1 MHNITWHCFEIILK
15 KKNASKYMHILFLS
29 LVASMQYYENWTS
42 SEVFSTTAAGRTIEQ
57 QYEINL
63 IIAET

>member
-1 MHNITWHCFEIILK
+1 
-15 KKNASKYMHILFLS
+15 MHILFLS
-29 LVASMQYYENWTS
+29 LVASMQYYENWTA